1 MKIVQA
7 FEFTAETQPQLQP
20 ALLRLSAMIS
30 QYFTIG
36 MLLPSIR
43 RALWWTSPGGPFGV
57 APAGM
62 RKLEPPAAIFVK
74 REGGVHLS
82 FDVVVSLFIP

>member
-1 MKIVQA
+1 
-7 FEFTAETQPQLQP
+7 
-20 ALLRLSAMIS
+20 
-30 QYFTIG
+30 
-36 MLLPSIR
+36 
-43 RALWWTSPGGPFGV
+43 
-57 APAGM
+57 M